1 MTRRSQA
8 IALVAGL
15 AITLTACGGD
25 DGDETPAEA
34 TPEPTQQPTADPES
48 LEASLTWWDTS
59 DPQNEGPAFR
69 ELISQFNEVYPNV
82 TIDYQSVP
90 FGDAQ
95 NNFKTAAEAGSG
107 APDILRAEVAWVPE
121 FASLGYLFA
130 LDGTLLLE
138 DADDYFETPLSS
150 NVYGGQTYGVPQVTD
165 ALALLYNRA
174 LFEEAGLDPDNP
186 PQTWDEIQTA
196 AEALDGA
203 GVDGIFI
210 TAQGYFLLPFIYG
223 EGGDLV
229 DVESESIVVNSEE
242 SATGVG
248 IAQGLVDSGAA
259 PRPPAVDPYGTMMTL
274 FKEQQVGMIINGP
287 WEVNNIRNAPE
298 FGGIENLGIAPVPA
312 GSVTAG
318 APVGGHNYVV
328 WSGMDAEKADAAIA
342 FISFMNSAESQA
354 FLAEEL
360 GLLPTRQSAYEL
372 DAVANNEVIS
382 AFGPVV
388 DSAVARPWI
397 PEGGQFFGALDE
409 MAVGVLVQGD
419 DPQSALD
426 DVAQTY
432 KAEVVPNYNLPE

>member
-1 MTRRSQA
+1 MTRTSRA
-8 IALVAGL
+8 IALTAGL
-15 AITLTACGGD
+15 AIALAACGGD
-25 DGDETPAEA
+25 DGEEAPAEA
-34 TPEPTQQPTADPES
+34 SPEPTEEPTVDPES
-48 LEASLTWWDTS
+48 LEANLTWWDTS
-59 DPQNEGPAFR
+59 DPQNEGPAFQ

-130 LDGTLLLE
+130 LDGTALLE

-150 NVYGGQTYGVPQVTD
+150 NVFNGQTYGVPQVTD
-165 ALALLYNRA
+165 ALSLLYNKA
-174 LFEEAGLDPDNP
+174 LFEEAGLDPENP
-186 PQTWDEIQTA
+186 PQTWDEVQAA
-196 AEALDGA
+196 AEALEGVGA
-203 GVDGIFI
+203 DGIFI
-210 TAQGYFLLPFIYG
+210 NAGGYFLLPFIYG

-229 DVESESIVVNSEE
+229 DVDSETIVVNSEAN
-242 SATGVG
+242 ATGVG
-248 IAQGLVDSGAA
+248 IAQGLIDSGAA
-259 PRPPAVDPYGTMMTL
+259 VTPPATDSYPTMMTL
-274 FKEQQVGMIINGP
+274 FTEGQVGMIINGP
-287 WEVNNIRNAPE
+287 WEVNNIRNAPD

-328 WSGMDAEKADAAIA
+328 WSGMDEAKADAAIA

-354 FLAEEL
+354 FLADEL
-360 GLLPTRQSAYEL
+360 GLLPTRRSAY
-372 DAVANNEVIS
+372 DIDTVANNEVIS
-382 AFGPVV
+382 AFSPVIN
-388 DSAVARPWI
+388 SATARPWI

-409 MAVGVLVQGD
+409 MAVEVLVQGE
-419 DPQSALD
+419 DPQAALD

-432 KAEVVPNYNLPE
+432 KAEVVPNYSLQE